1 MLARASLEIIS
12 APLLPARLGTTMASP
27 YAHQPVP
34 ATDVFKPD
42 IFSGKV
48 VLVTG
53 GGSGICYKITETL
66 MHFGCKAAIVG
77 RKADRLQEAAQQ
89 LSRDT
94 GSQAISLPGDVRQY
108 EAMQQIVKKSTLR

>member
-89 LSRDT
+89 LRSGWQFHVASPGPVIECFPRD
-94 GSQAISLPGDVRQY
+94 SGD
-108 EAMQQIVKKSTLR
+108 

>member
-1 MLARASLEIIS
+1 MTSH
-12 APLLPARLGTTMASP
+12 

-42 IFSGKV
+42 IFRGKV

-66 MHFGCKAAIVG
+66 MRFGCKAAIVG

-89 LSRDT
+89 LL
-94 GSQAISLPGDVRQY
+94 SL
-108 EAMQQIVKKSTLR
+108 IHI